1 MPAPRGGLTSNK
13 EKTMKR
19 TIKYL
24 AAVLA
29 AAVLCLALAACG
41 ESAGTKYTFKEAKM
55 QLADPSMEHA
65 QETVEETEG
74 AVNNIYANSF
84 ITVGGGK
91 ITWTIKDASQ
101 KMTYTKDGDKYLIG
115 GEYFEMVKQQF
126 PGAEISIYAEED
138 EEGFHIVEVQ
148 PDATMTYYFI
158 RA

>member
-1 MPAPRGGLTSNK
+1 
-13 EKTMKR
+13 MKKAL
-19 TIKYL
+19 KYL
-24 AAVLA
+24 AALLA
-29 AAVLCLALAACG
+29 AAVLCIALAACG
-41 ESAGTKYTFKEAKM
+41 ESAGTRYTFKEAKM

-65 QETVEETEG
+65 QETAEETEG

-101 KMTYTKDGDKYLIG
+101 KMTYTKDGDKY
-115 GEYFEMVKQQF
+115 QQF